1 MTPASE
7 AVTGGHYRG
16 PPATGTLPDM
26 AVIEVT
32 DLRCTYG
39 AHVAVDGIDF
49 TVERGEVF
57 ALLGANGAGK
67 TTTLETLEG
76 HRPPQGGSVRVFG
89 HEPRA
94 ERRAVRRRT
103 GVMLQDGGF
112 AGELTVRETANLWAR
127 LGTRDGDVEAD
138 LAQLGLSR
146 RADVAVEQ
154 LSGGEQRRLEVALAI
169 HGRPELLIFDEP
181 TTGLDPESR
190 RRTWQVIGEL
200 VAAGT
205 TILLTT
211 HYLEE
216 AEALAD
222 RVAILRDGRIAVAG
236 TLGQVS
242 AQLPARIAFRA
253 PSVPLPPDLEALR
266 VEGRVGEVVLE
277 TPRLQGD
284 LAQLLA
290 WADAQDLTLDRL
302 HARGGS
308 LEDVFMGVVG

>member
-1 MTPASE
+1 
-7 AVTGGHYRG
+7 
-16 PPATGTLPDM
+16 M
-26 AVIEVT
+26 AVIEVS

-39 AHVAVDGIDF
+39 DHVAVDGIDF
-49 TVERGEVF
+49 TVQRGEVF

-76 HRPPQGGSVRVFG
+76 HQAPASGSVRLFG
-89 HEPRA
+89 HDPRA

-112 AGELTVRETANLWAR
+112 AGELTVRETAELWAKLSR
-127 LGTRDGDVEAD
+127 RDGDVTTD
-138 LAQLGLSR
+138 LDRLDLTG
-146 RADVAVEQ
+146 RADVPVQQ
-154 LSGGEQRRLEVALAI
+154 LSGGETRRLEVALAI
-169 HGRPELLIFDEP
+169 HGQPELLIFDEP

-200 VAAGT
+200 VDAGS

-211 HYLEE
+211 HYLVV
-216 AEALAD
+216 AEVLAN
-222 RVAILRDGRIAVAG
+222 RVAIMRDGRIAVAG

-242 AQLPARIAFRA
+242 ARLPARIAFRA
-253 PSVPLPPDLEALR
+253 PAVPLPPDLEALR
-266 VEGRVGEVVLE
+266 VNARVGEVVLE
-277 TPRLQGD
+277 TPRLQPD

-290 WADAQDLTLDRL
+290 WAEAHDLTLDRL

-308 LEDVFMGVVG
+308 LEDAFMEAIA

>member
-1 MTPASE
+1 
-7 AVTGGHYRG
+7 
-16 PPATGTLPDM
+16 M
-26 AVIEVT
+26 AVIEVS

-39 AHVAVDGIDF
+39 DHVAVDGIDF
-49 TVERGEVF
+49 TVRRGEIF

-76 HRPPQGGSVRVFG
+76 HQAPAGGSVRLFG
-89 HEPRA
+89 QDPLQ

-112 AGELTVRETANLWAR
+112 AGELTVRETADLWAK
-127 LGTRDGDVEAD
+127 
-138 LAQLGLSR
+138 LSR
-146 RADVAVEQ
+146 REGDVKTDLDRLDLTGRADVPVRQ
-154 LSGGEQRRLEVALAI
+154 LSGGETRRLEVALAI
-169 HGRPELLIFDEP
+169 HGEPELLIFDEP

-200 VAAGT
+200 VDAGS

-216 AEALAD
+216 AEALAN
-222 RVAILRDGRIAVAG
+222 RVAIMRDGRIAVAG
-236 TLGQVS
+236 SLGEVS

-253 PSVPLPPDLEALR
+253 PAVPLPPELQALSTDS
-266 VEGRVGEVVLE
+266 RVGEHVLE
-277 TPRLQGD
+277 TYALQADLTRL
-284 LAQLLA
+284 LE
-290 WADAQDLTLDRL
+290 WANRHGLTLDRL

-308 LEDVFMGVVG
+308 LEDAFMGVVA

>member
-1 MTPASE
+1 
-7 AVTGGHYRG
+7 
-16 PPATGTLPDM
+16 M
-26 AVIEVT
+26 AVIEVH

-39 AHVAVDGIDF
+39 EHVAVDGIDF

-76 HRPPQGGSVRVFG
+76 HRTPRTGNVRVFG
-89 HEPRA
+89 HDPRA

-127 LGTRDGDVEAD
+127 LATRDGDVEAD
-138 LAQLGLSR
+138 LARLDLLH
-146 RADVAVEQ
+146 RADVSVEQ
-154 LSGGEQRRLEVALAI
+154 LSGGETRRLEVALAI
-169 HGRPELLIFDEP
+169 HGGPELLIFDEP

-200 VAAGT
+200 VEAGS

-216 AEALAD
+216 AETLAN
-222 RVAILRDGRIAVAG
+222 RVAIMRDGRIAVAG
-236 TLGQVS
+236 TLGEVS
-242 AQLPARIAFRA
+242 ARLPARISFRTPA
-253 PSVPLPPDLEALR
+253 IPLPPDLEALR
-266 VEGRVGEVVLE
+266 GTSRVGETVLE
-277 TPRLQGD
+277 TPRLQPD
-284 LAQLLA
+284 LRALLA
-290 WADAQDLTLDRL
+290 WADAHDLTLDRL
-302 HARGGS
+302 HARGGN
-308 LEDVFMGVVG
+308 LEDAFMEAIA

>member
-1 MTPASE
+1 
-7 AVTGGHYRG
+7 
-16 PPATGTLPDM
+16 M

-32 DLRCTYG
+32 DLRCAYG
-39 AHVAVDGIDF
+39 DHLAVDGIDF

-76 HRPPQGGSVRVFG
+76 HQAPQSGSVRLFG
-89 HEPRA
+89 HDPRG
-94 ERRAVRRRT
+94 ERRTVRRRT

-112 AGELTVRETANLWAR
+112 AGELTVRETADLWAR
-127 LGTRDGDVEAD
+127 LGTRKGDVTSD
-138 LAQLGLSR
+138 LERLDLQH

-154 LSGGEQRRLEVALAI
+154 LSGGEKRRLEVALAI
-169 HGRPELLIFDEP
+169 HGDPELLLLDEP

-190 RRTWQVIGEL
+190 RRTWRVIAEL
-200 VAAGT
+200 VDAGT

-216 AEALAD
+216 AEALANQ
-222 RVAILRDGRIAVAG
+222 VAILRDGKIAVAG

-242 AQLPARIAFRA
+242 AQLPARIAFRT
-253 PSVPLPPDLEALR
+253 PTVPLPPELAALR
-266 VEGRVGEVVLE
+266 VDSRVGELILE
-277 TPRLQGD
+277 TPHLQPD
-284 LAQLLA
+284 LARLLA
-290 WADAQDLTLDRL
+290 WADSHALTLDRL

-308 LEDVFMGVVG
+308 LEDAFMEVVA

>member
-1 MTPASE
+1 
-7 AVTGGHYRG
+7 
-16 PPATGTLPDM
+16 M

-39 AHVAVDGIDF
+39 EHVAVDGIGF

-76 HRPPQGGSVRVFG
+76 HQAPSDGSVRVFG
-89 HEPRA
+89 HDPRG

-112 AGELTVRETANLWAR
+112 AGELTVRETANLWAA
-127 LGTRDGDVEAD
+127 LGTRAGDVARDLERLD
-138 LAQLGLSR
+138 LAG
-146 RADVAVEQ
+146 RADVAVQQ
-154 LSGGEQRRLEVALAI
+154 LSGGERRRLEVALAI
-169 HGRPELLIFDEP
+169 HGDPELLMLDEP

-190 RRTWQVIGEL
+190 RRTWRVIGEL

-211 HYLEE
+211 HYLEA
-216 AEALAD
+216 AEALAN
-222 RVAILRDGRIAVAG
+222 RVAILRGGQIAVAG
-236 TLGQVS
+236 TLGEV
-242 AQLPARIAFRA
+242 AAELPARISFRA
-253 PSVPLPPDLEALR
+253 PVIPLPEELTARR
-266 VEGRVGEVVLE
+266 VDSRFDEIVLE
-277 TPRLQGD
+277 TPDLQAD
-284 LAQLLA
+284 LGRVLA
-290 WADAQDLTLDRL
+290 WADTHDLALERL

-308 LEDVFMGVVG
+308 LEDAFMGVVA

>member
-1 MTPASE
+1 
-7 AVTGGHYRG
+7 
-16 PPATGTLPDM
+16 M
-26 AVIEVT
+26 AVIEVS

-39 AHVAVDGIDF
+39 DHVAVDGIDF
-49 TVERGEVF
+49 TVQRGEIF

-76 HRPPQGGSVRVFG
+76 HQAPASGSVRLFG
-89 HEPRA
+89 HDPRA

-112 AGELTVRETANLWAR
+112 AGELTVRETAELWAK
-127 LGTRDGDVEAD
+127 
-138 LAQLGLSR
+138 LSR
-146 RADVAVEQ
+146 RAGDVRTDLERLDLTDRANVPVQQ
-154 LSGGEQRRLEVALAI
+154 LSGGETRRLEVALAI
-169 HGRPELLIFDEP
+169 HGQPELLIFDEP

-200 VAAGT
+200 VDAGS

-216 AEALAD
+216 AEVLAN
-222 RVAILRDGRIAVAG
+222 RVAIMRDGRIAVAG
-236 TLGQVS
+236 SLGEVS

-253 PSVPLPPDLEALR
+253 PSIPLPPELKALSTD
-266 VEGRVGEVVLE
+266 GRVGEHVLE
-277 TPRLQGD
+277 TYALQADLTRLLD
-284 LAQLLA
+284 
-290 WADAQDLTLDRL
+290 WANGHDLTLDRL

-308 LEDVFMGVVG
+308 LEDAFMGVVA